1 MQYKDVTLKNFHT
14 LPLAGIAF
22 YRVIPCTATE
32 PTHSI
37 LLESIDAEMI
47 SILNHECGPDAVY
60 REYESDTVIRI
71 EYENIN
77 GALTVKFTRIFIWQR
92 GINHGIRQKN

>member
-1 MQYKDVTLKNFHT
+1 MQYKDVTLKNIHT

-22 YRVIPCTATE
+22 YRVIPCTEIE
-32 PTHSI
+32 PQHTI

-47 SILNHECGPDAVY
+47 SILNRESGPDAVY
-60 REYESDTVIRI
+60 REYENDTVIRI

-77 GALTVKFTRIFIWQR
+77 G
-92 GINHGIRQKN
+92 GIYQDIYLAERA

>member
-22 YRVIPCTATE
+22 HRVNLSECR
-32 PTHSI
+32 
-37 LLESIDAEMI
+37 LLESIDAEVI
-47 SILNHECGPDAVY
+47 SLLNRESGPDAVNK
-60 REYESDTVIRI
+60 EYENDTVIKI

-77 GALTVKFTRIFIWQR
+77 G
-92 GINHGIRQKN
+92 GIYQDIYLAERD

>member
-1 MQYKDVTLKNFHT
+1 MQRKDVTLKNIHT

-22 YRVIPCTATE
+22 YRVMPCTATE
-32 PTHSI
+32 PSQHI

-47 SILNHECGPDAVY
+47 SILNRDSGPDAVY
-60 REYESDTVIRI
+60 KEYENDTVIRI

-77 GALTVKFTRIFIWQR
+77 G
-92 GINHGIRQKN
+92 GIYEDVYLAERD

>member
-1 MQYKDVTLKNFHT
+1 MQFKDVNLKNFHT

-22 YRVIPCTATE
+22 HRVNSSECR
-32 PTHSI
+32 

-47 SILNHECGPDAVY
+47 SILNRDCGPDAVY
-60 REYESDTVIRI
+60 KEYENDTVIKI

-77 GALTVKFTRIFIWQR
+77 G
-92 GINHGIRQKN
+92 GIYQDIYLAERD

>member
-1 MQYKDVTLKNFHT
+1 MQFKDVTLKNIHT

-22 YRVIPCTATE
+22 HRFDVESSQY
-32 PTHSI
+32 I

-47 SILNHECGPDAVY
+47 SILNRDSGPDAVY
-60 REYESDTVIRI
+60 KEYENDTVIRI

-77 GALTVKFTRIFIWQR
+77 G
-92 GINHGIRQKN
+92 GIYQDIYLAERD

>member
-1 MQYKDVTLKNFHT
+1 MQFKDVTLKNIHT

-22 YRVIPCTATE
+22 HRLDVESSQY
-32 PTHSI
+32 I

-47 SILNHECGPDAVY
+47 SILNRESGPDAVY
-60 REYESDTVIRI
+60 KEYENDTVIRI

-77 GALTVKFTRIFIWQR
+77 G
-92 GINHGIRQKN
+92 GIYQDIYLAERD

>member
-47 SILNHECGPDAVY
+47 SILN
-60 REYESDTVIRI
+60 DTVIRI

-77 GALTVKFTRIFIWQR
+77 G
-92 GINHGIRQKN
+92 GIYEDIYLAERD

>member
-1 MQYKDVTLKNFHT
+1 MQFKDVTLKNIHT

-22 YRVIPCTATE
+22 HRFDTE
-32 PTHSI
+32 SSQYI

-47 SILNHECGPDAVY
+47 SILNRDCGPDAVY
-60 REYESDTVIRI
+60 KEYENDTVIRI

-77 GALTVKFTRIFIWQR
+77 G
-92 GINHGIRQKN
+92 GIYEDVYLAERD